1 MLQRSAVKIMDT
13 TFRDAHQSLHATRL
27 KLEDIAPIAE
37 KMDQVGF
44 HALEVWGGATF
55 DSCLRFLREDPWER
69 LRTIRKLVK
78 KTKLQML
85 LRGQNLVGYRHYP
98 DDVAEKFV
106 EKTIENGIDI
116 LRIFDALND
125 LRNMEKTIEA
135 TLKYGGTVEASLCY
149 TIGPIY
155 TIDYFVDIAKK
166 LRDMGAHIICIKD
179 MAGLLTPYTAYE
191 LVKRLKA
198 EIDLPIH
205 LHTHDTAG

>member
-1 MLQRSAVKIMDT
+1 
-13 TFRDAHQSLHATRL
+13 
-27 KLEDIAPIAE
+27 
-37 KMDQVGF
+37 MDQVGF

-166 LRDMGAHIICIKD
+166 LRDMGAHYN
-179 MAGLLTPYTAYE
+179 MH
-191 LVKRLKA
+191 KRHGRSSYSIYRL
-198 EIDLPIH
+198 
-205 LHTHDTAG
+205 